1 MMFMLY
7 NILFLFMFFSG
18 LLVFSSKRKHLLLM
32 LLSMEFIILSLYG
45 LIFIFLSYF
54 DYEFYFSMMFLVFC
68 VCESV
73 VGLSILVSLIRTHGN
88 DYFFS
93 MNLC

>member
-1 MMFMLY
+1 MLLMLNY
-7 NILFLFMFFSG
+7 LFFIVMFFFG
-18 LLVFSSKRKHLLLM
+18 LIAFVSKRKHLLLM

-45 LIFIFLSYF
+45 LIFLYLSLYS
-54 DYEFYFSMMFLVFC
+54 YEFYFSMMFLVFC

-73 VGLSILVSLIRTHGN
+73 LGLSILVSLIRTHGN